1 MLRAGWLLVLSLS
14 ALGTVP
20 AAVRALQAP
29 DGTVAFEAA
38 PRLRQARAL
47 HDEPGAPLVDYYFT
61 LRLPENAGEPLQRV
75 RIRQREG
82 LEPLRFR
89 DEAVAFA
96 GVPNNRGRAFPLQ
109 AVEREGSA
117 VSLVLDEPAPPGT
130 TLTVG
135 IRSRQNPT
143 SGGIYLFGVTAY
155 PAGERAQGLY
165 LGIGRLQFDRPDG
178 LLF

>member
-14 ALGTVP
+14 ALGTAP

-38 PRLRQARAL
+38 PRLRQAQVL
-47 HDEPGAPLVDYYFT
+47 HDEPGAPLVNYYFT
-61 LRLPENAGEPLQRV
+61 LRLPENAGESLQRV

-82 LEPLRFR
+82 VESLRFR
-89 DEAVAFA
+89 DEAAAFA
-96 GVPNNRGRAFPLQ
+96 GVPSDRGRAFPLQ
-109 AVEREGSA
+109 AVEGEGSA
-117 VSLVLDEPAPPGT
+117 VSLVLAKPVPPGT

-135 IRSRQNPT
+135 MRLRQNPAR
-143 SGGIYLFGVTAY
+143 GGIYLFGVTAY

-178 LLF
+178 SLF